1 MLFPRT
7 AVISCQQQQ
16 QQLQLQQKPS
26 QAVSCNS
33 ETAITA
39 QKRKNIT
46 EAATA
51 MTYEDNNKNRRDL
64 TIAPPTWMK
73 FGRRRLLQRLRKW
86 PQLKIVTTTNNNG
99 DKLDPV
105 SLMPVREH
113 PEHSDENMEFWIKHW
128 IKLNT
133 SCTCKRTY
141 HLQPHLSKHY

>member
-7 AVISCQQQQ
+7 AVISCQQQQHQQQQQ

-51 MTYEDNNKNRRDL
+51 MTYDDNNRDL
-64 TIAPPTWMK
+64 TIAPPT
-73 FGRRRLLQRLRKW
+73 
-86 PQLKIVTTTNNNG
+86 
-99 DKLDPV
+99 
-105 SLMPVREH
+105 
-113 PEHSDENMEFWIKHW
+113 
-128 IKLNT
+128 
-133 SCTCKRTY
+133 
-141 HLQPHLSKHY
+141 